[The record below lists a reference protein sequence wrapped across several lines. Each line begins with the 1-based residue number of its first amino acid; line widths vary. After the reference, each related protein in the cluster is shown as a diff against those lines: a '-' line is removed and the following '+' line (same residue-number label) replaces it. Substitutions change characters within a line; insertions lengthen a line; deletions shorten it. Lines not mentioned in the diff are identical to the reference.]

1 MQTERVFLLLLRDAV
16 VVLDHNNLVILY
28 LSDVTSSL
36 HENQVLIYKITLIN
50 EPCSIMLLMIF
61 MMNMLLGGT
70 LTCHRTEYV
79 FGNECCPMCP
89 VGNRVKTDCE
99 VYKSTS
105 CQPCSEGTFMNKLN
119 GLKSCL
125 PCSWCEADS
134 GLKIK
139 SACTKS
145 SDTVCEPQEGFYC
158 IESAEEGCS
167 QAKKHRSCE
176 PGEYIRERGTS
187 TTDTLCSPCSAGTFS
202 DGTLMSCQTHRQCE
216 SENRYLLRPG
226 TDSEDAECGGLQSDR
241 TVPIAVG
248 VGGVFLCIAFAVG
261 VIWFLIKKK
270 KPRSPK
276 SGADIEPM
284 NVSQG
289 VASNGDVPPDMAT
302 GNGPV

>member
-1 MQTERVFLLLLRDAV
+1 MHTERVFLLLLRDAV
-16 VVLDHNNLVILY
+16 VVLDHNNLVILN

-36 HENQVLIYKITLIN
+36 HENQVLIYIMTLIN
-50 EPCSIMLLMIF
+50 EPWSIMLLMIF
-61 MMNMLLGGT
+61 MMNALLGRT
-70 LTCHRTEYV
+70 LTCHRTEYL

-99 VYKSTS
+99 EDKSTS

-139 SACTKS
+139 SACTES
-145 SDTVCEPQEGFYC
+145 SDTVCEPLEGFYC

-167 QAKKHRSCE
+167 QAKKHKSCG

-187 TTDTLCSPCSAGTFS
+187 TTDTLCSKCSAGTFS
-202 DGTLMSCQTHRQCE
+202 DGTLTSCQTHRQCE
-216 SENRYLLRPG
+216 SENRDLLRAG
-226 TDSEDAECGGLQSDR
+226 TDSEDAECGELQSDG
-241 TVPIAVG
+241 TVAVAVG
-248 VGGVFLCIAFAVG
+248 VGGVLCLAVTA
-261 VIWFLIKKK
+261 VMFFIIKKIK
-270 KPRSPK
+270 TSPY
-276 SGADIEPM
+276 SVREREPM
-284 NVSQG
+284 NGHQG
-289 VASNGDVPPDMAT
+289 VASNGDVPPDMAR